1 MKLKKVRV
9 KHFRNIIDSTDV
21 EIEDDITCL
30 VGKNESGKTAFLQSL
45 YRLNPV
51 RENIKFSIP
60 DNYPAWLEKDHR
72 LKGIN
77 LANEIPISATFS
89 LEEDEIKLIEDVF
102 GTGILIGNEFD
113 LMRNYAGNL
122 SLFLSVNE
130 NTLVK
135 HMLANFQFNQNI
147 STELRK
153 SKTIEEL
160 HEVIERLHKRVN
172 ISDEVKSQLS
182 IIQIN
187 IDELIGPDGLK
198 NAIFT
203 YLKDKMPQFF
213 YFDKYSSL
221 PYSVDIT
228 KLLRFNESQ
237 LNESEITARSLLRL
251 AAADDEYLLNPD
263 YERRKRELENVANSL
278 TKDVL
283 DYWSQNPELRV
294 NPDITLKTVPNA
306 QGHTAVINELKI
318 RIWDNRHLLSLPFNE
333 HSSGFQWFF
342 SFLAAF
348 SEFKFRDTP
357 VVILLDEPALGLHA
371 KAQSDFLRYIEERL
385 STKNQV
391 IFTTHSPFMVQP
403 DHLERVRIVED
414 KGRTEGSKITM
425 DVLTTDPDTLFP
437 LQGALGYELAQHLF
451 ISPHNLVVEGTSDFS
466 YLSIFSDYLRN
477 ELNLTCLDER
487 WSIIP
492 VGGADLIPSFIALLG
507 NHLDVTVLVDS
518 QRAGHQKLSRL
529 ATLGYL
535 KQMRIIT
542 IGEIL
547 NIKFGDIED
556 LFDEDDY
563 LHLYNLAFSENI
575 TKSDLT
581 GSDPIVSRIARYKG
595 INRFDH
601 GKPADYLL
609 RNRDHFLQEISRNTI
624 NNFEKLFIRIN
635 STLNTR

>member
-237 LNESEITARSLLRL
+237 LNES
-251 AAADDEYLLNPD
+251 
-263 YERRKRELENVANSL
+263 
-278 TKDVL
+278 
-283 DYWSQNPELRV
+283 
-294 NPDITLKTVPNA
+294 
-306 QGHTAVINELKI
+306 
-318 RIWDNRHLLSLPFNE
+318 
-333 HSSGFQWFF
+333 
-342 SFLAAF
+342 
-348 SEFKFRDTP
+348 
-357 VVILLDEPALGLHA
+357 
-371 KAQSDFLRYIEERL
+371 
-385 STKNQV
+385 
-391 IFTTHSPFMVQP
+391 
-403 DHLERVRIVED
+403 
-414 KGRTEGSKITM
+414 
-425 DVLTTDPDTLFP
+425 
-437 LQGALGYELAQHLF
+437 
-451 ISPHNLVVEGTSDFS
+451 
-466 YLSIFSDYLRN
+466 
-477 ELNLTCLDER
+477 
-487 WSIIP
+487 
-492 VGGADLIPSFIALLG
+492 
-507 NHLDVTVLVDS
+507 
-518 QRAGHQKLSRL
+518 
-529 ATLGYL
+529 
-535 KQMRIIT
+535 
-542 IGEIL
+542 
-547 NIKFGDIED
+547 
-556 LFDEDDY
+556 
-563 LHLYNLAFSENI
+563 
-575 TKSDLT
+575 
-581 GSDPIVSRIARYKG
+581 
-595 INRFDH
+595 
-601 GKPADYLL
+601 
-609 RNRDHFLQEISRNTI
+609 
-624 NNFEKLFIRIN
+624 
-635 STLNTR
+635 